1 MSNNEKTATL
11 SNPFT
16 IVPPKDRWVPNSTK
30 KELDFED
37 FSKLMP
43 PLVAKVRTAVHEW
56 REKDYSGVSDTTK
69 ALFTF
74 WFQQPHP
81 DNFRFFFSQRE
92 AIETIAYLF
101 EVKQAYEKYDL
112 MRFDGS
118 GGRLSTG
125 MFPEDWTRYV
135 IKMATGAGKTKVMA
149 LTLVWAYFHKLYETD
164 SRLSRNFLIIAPNI
178 IVLERLKK
186 DLGELKMLFQEP
198 FIPIDGFKDRDW
210 HTDFQFTYHFQDEL
224 KTLAQHGNVFLTNIH
239 RVFFNEDKTLNEP
252 ETIYLGAKPKPDA
265 DTSKGLD
272 LGKLLRGGKIKD
284 LVILNDEAHHVHNP
298 SLAWFKSIKE
308 IHERLEDENGFG
320 LSLQTDFTATPKNSS
335 GGIFPQ
341 TVCDYPLVEAIKQGV
356 VKTPVLPDDES
367 RKLLIEKPSDDFIE
381 RYKDF
386 LDLGYSEWEKQFEA
400 FLPHKTPVLFVM
412 SADTKDANK
421 VADYLNTLPKLKDKV
436 LTIHTKSNGEI
447 SEGISKKDKEE
458 LKKLREAANDIDSD
472 MSPYR
477 AVVSVLMLREGWDVK
492 NVTTIVGLRMF
503 STDNKILPEQAIG
516 RGLRKM
522 FPIGQEEKLVVI
534 GTPKFMDFVEEL
546 KTEGVSFE
554 YSPMGKGTSA
564 ISGFYVELD
573 KENTEKDLAVLDILT
588 PIITPRFVREFK
600 NLEHLDPLSM
610 TAFEKGKYFTNAH
623 DDDSREIVF
632 VDIDGVESHRSF
644 FNNQIPN
651 YRNVIGFLTQM
662 MLSESRL
669 MQGFDLL
676 YPKVQA
682 FIQHQFFGKTVP
694 LDDNTARNIIKV
706 ENQQA
711 LQKIFKKAIDDL
723 TVVERKDVYLRSS
736 DFRSLLTVQPKLV
749 GRQSSFASS
758 LTIFNLVIGD
768 SAFERTFAKKLN
780 TSSQI
785 KAFAKNTFGANGVN
799 FQIEYQAENGNISTY
814 FPDFLVKKNDK
825 EIFIVETKGRE
836 DLDDVRKIKRLA
848 QWCKDVNNLQLQ
860 FVYKTLY
867 IKQEDWDK
875 YADTIRDF
883 HDMENLF
890 TFE

>member
-1 MSNNEKTATL
+1 MNDNTAQTD
-11 SNPFT
+11 PFKV
-16 IVPPKDRWVPNSTK
+16 IPPKDRWVPNPTQ
-30 KELDFED
+30 KELDFGD

-43 PLVAKVRTAVHEW
+43 PLVAKIRVAVHAW
-56 REKDYSGVSDTTK
+56 RETGYKGVSDTTK
-69 ALFTF
+69 ALLSF

-92 AIETIAYLF
+92 AIETIIYLF
-101 EVKQAYEKYDL
+101 EVKEAYEKYDL

-149 LTLVWAYFHKLYETD
+149 LTLVWAYFHKLYQPD

-178 IVLERLKK
+178 IVLERLRK
-186 DLGELKMLFQEP
+186 DLEELKMLFQEP
-198 FIPIDGFKDRDW
+198 FIPIDGFADRDW
-210 HTDFQFTYHFQDEL
+210 YTDFQFTYHFQDEI
-224 KTLAQHGNVFLTNIH
+224 KTLAEHGNIFLTNTH
-239 RVFFNEDKTLNEP
+239 RVGFNEDKMVNEP
-252 ETIYLGAKPKPDA
+252 ESIYLGAKPKPDA

-284 LVILNDEAHHVHNP
+284 LVILNDEAHHIHDP
-298 SLAWFKSIKE
+298 SLTWFKNIRE
-308 IHERLEDENGFG
+308 IHERLKAENDFG
-320 LSLQTDFTATPKNSS
+320 LSLQTDFTATPKNNS

-341 TVCDYPLVEAIKQGV
+341 TISDYPLVEAIKQGV
-356 VKTPVLPDDES
+356 VKTPVLPDIES
-367 RKLLIEKPSDDFIE
+367 RKKLVENPSDDFIE

-386 LDLGYSEWEKQFEA
+386 LDLGYTEWEKQFEA
-400 FLPHKTPVLFVM
+400 LYPHKSPVLFVM
-412 SADTKDANK
+412 SADTKEANE
-421 VADYLNTLPKLKDKV
+421 VAKYLNTLDKLKDNV
-436 LTIHTKSNGEI
+436 LTIHTKPNGEL
-447 SEGISKKDKEE
+447 SEGVSKKDKEE
-458 LKKLREAANDIDSD
+458 LKKLREAANAIDSD

-522 FPIGQEEKLVVI
+522 FPIGEEEKLVVI
-534 GTPKFMDFVEEL
+534 GTPKFMEFVEQL

-554 YSPMGKGTSA
+554 YSAMGKGTSA
-564 ISGFYVELD
+564 KSPIIVQID
-573 KENTEKDLAVLDILT
+573 KENKDKDLAALDILT
-588 PIITPRFVREFK
+588 PIVSPRFVREFK
-600 NLEHLDPLSM
+600 NLEKLDPLSIR
-610 TAFEKGKYFTNAH
+610 AFEKGKYIINPNDGEF
-623 DDDSREIVF
+623 REIVF
-632 VDIDGVESHRSF
+632 VDIDGHESHRTS

-669 MQGFDLL
+669 LQGFDLL
-676 YPKVQA
+676 YPKVEY
-682 FIQHQFFGKTVP
+682 FIQHQFFGKTMP
-694 LDDNTARNIIKV
+694 LDDITAWNIIKI

-723 TVVERKDVYLRSS
+723 TVIERSHVTLRST
-736 DFRSLLTVQPKLV
+736 DFRSLTTVLPKVVPNQPHF
-749 GRQSSFASS
+749 SSPLS
-758 LTIFNLVIGD
+758 IFDNIIGD
-768 SAFERTFAKKLN
+768 SAFERTFAKRLD

-799 FQIEYQAENGNISTY
+799 FQVEYQAENGNISTY

-836 DLDDVRKIKRLA
+836 DLDDVRKVKRLA
-848 QWCKDVNNLQLQ
+848 QWCKDVNVLQDQ
-860 FVYKTLY
+860 FIYKTLY
-867 IKQEDWDK
+867 VKQEEWDK
-875 YADTIRDF
+875 FQNQIRDF

-890 TFE
+890 LFE